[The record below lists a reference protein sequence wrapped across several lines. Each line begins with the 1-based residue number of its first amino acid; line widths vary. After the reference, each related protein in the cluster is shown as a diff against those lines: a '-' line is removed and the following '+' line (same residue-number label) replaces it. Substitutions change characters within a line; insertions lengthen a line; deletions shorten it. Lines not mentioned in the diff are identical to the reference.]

1 MKYSRLVGDSSR
13 ERTFD
18 VTEKFRCGQLF
29 RDGSAIDGH
38 ERLIVPCTRAMDQV
52 GNQFFPRTV
61 LSTYQH
67 GHIGYGDQPSTTF
80 HLPNRRAY
88 PLQYVRLLTFRLSG
102 TEQNIVQFRVERFG
116 VDRFGEI
123 VFRTRFHRTDGRR
136 HLRVLRHNDK
146 RNPAFILLHP
156 LQQFDS
162 VAVGQ
167 PQIRQNHIDFF
178 VRYDPAGR
186 SRRLW
191 RTLPATAPVPASFS
205 THGQARHH
213 PRQSIYGSYPHLL
226 RSVGGLLCQS
236 FPCGENALSGSTY
249 RLLRRFFIG

>member
-1 MKYSRLVGDSSR
+1 M
-13 ERTFD
+13 
-18 VTEKFRCGQLF
+18 
-29 RDGSAIDGH
+29 
-38 ERLIVPCTRAMDQV
+38 
-52 GNQFFPRTV
+52 
-61 LSTYQH
+61 
-67 GHIGYGDQPSTTF
+67 
-80 HLPNRRAY
+80 
-88 PLQYVRLLTFRLSG
+88 QYVRLLTFRLSG

-178 VRYDPAGR
+178 VRYDPAGVRGGYGARYLQPLPFQPVFQRTGKHDIILDNQYTAHTRTSFAR
-186 SRRLW
+186 SAACSANRF
-191 RTLPATAPVPASFS
+191 PAARMRSPAARIASSVVSSSDKSCRNAFS
-205 THGQARHH
+205 GV
-213 PRQSIYGSYPHLL
+213 SIRNSSHNES
-226 RSVGGLLCQS
+226 R
-236 FPCGENALSGSTY
+236 
-249 RLLRRFFIG
+249 

>member
-1 MKYSRLVGDSSR
+1 MSFGDSPLDVLVRGGHDTHVAGIFPPAADRPVAAFLQYTEQVRLHLVRQIAHLVEKQRPAIRRMKYSRLVGDSSR

-88 PLQYVRLLTFRLSG
+88 PLQYV
-102 TEQNIVQFRVERFG
+102 
-116 VDRFGEI
+116 
-123 VFRTRFHRTDGRR
+123 
-136 HLRVLRHNDK
+136 
-146 RNPAFILLHP
+146 
-156 LQQFDS
+156 
-162 VAVGQ
+162 
-167 PQIRQNHIDFF
+167 
-178 VRYDPAGR
+178 
-186 SRRLW
+186 
-191 RTLPATAPVPASFS
+191 
-205 THGQARHH
+205 
-213 PRQSIYGSYPHLL
+213 
-226 RSVGGLLCQS
+226 
-236 FPCGENALSGSTY
+236 
-249 RLLRRFFIG
+249 